1 MQKSDARFGYEA
13 SKPRQSQDLVVH
25 PFGFTCA
32 PGMLCPIF
40 ADFASPGDT
49 YYIQHDLNYLR
60 TLPLASPAMIDVK
73 VHYESYF
80 VPIQMLYQPF
90 EQSYFSLVDVQS
102 SFYSQSA
109 LQGANLPKFDYS
121 SYVTSV
127 GTSGN
132 TLNYKQDAFR
142 FADYMHLNPF
152 NFCGSS
158 IKSAYG
164 YAPSVFP
171 WETLAYHAIY
181 EYVYRLD
188 DKSQFNNAF
197 NWDKYYSN
205 SSVTLN
211 YNSNFFTIYQR
222 PWDFDYFTSLYRSPI
237 VSNANLQTIFPS
249 GMSNPLVNLSA
260 VGIAASGSENVGS
273 NINESYRNAFASN
286 FGPSYSADQNQ
297 QAVSTALIRQMF
309 ANEKLA
315 MITGRTRKTYDAQV
329 MAHFGVKV
337 PHDPKH
343 DIAKIGHDVYALRVG
358 EVTSLATTL
367 PSATEPGT
375 ALGDIAGK
383 GYIEAH
389 ESKGHKFTCPCH
401 GVVITI
407 FSVEPQKRYFGG
419 FAKQNAVTSIF
430 DFPVPEF
437 DLLGNQ
443 PMFRF
448 EAGNRDTSTTTD
460 PDTGQLVDLYKM
472 TDQIGWNKRYQ
483 QWKSRFAYATAAFM
497 PTTPDKANQYNSY
510 MIVTEPYGIVNTN
523 YTGVRSGISRPDLA
537 ERFYIDRHA
546 LDGLFVT
553 PYADGWKNTSG
564 GENWEETPWLIYSR
578 DPFIVDSFEKVK
590 KVSWMSKDGEP
601 IYPW

>member
-1 MQKSDARFGYEA
+1 MQKSDARFGYES

-60 TLPLASPAMIDVK
+60 TLPLAAPAMIDVK

-102 SFYSQSA
+102 SFYSQAA
-109 LQGANLPKFDYS
+109 LQGANLPKFNFA

-127 GTSGN
+127 GSSGN
-132 TLNYKQDAFR
+132 VLNYKQDAFR

-152 NFCGSS
+152 NFCGSALR
-158 IKSAYG
+158 SAYG
-164 YAPSVFP
+164 YEPSFFP
-171 WETLAYHAIY
+171 WETLAYHAVY

-188 DKSQFNNAF
+188 DKSQFNNANF
-197 NWDKYYSN
+197 NWDKYYST
-205 SSVTLN
+205 SSVSLN
-211 YNSNFFTIYQR
+211 YNTNFFTIYQR

-237 VSNANLQTIFPS
+237 VSDANLQKVLPRGVYSDLMLANLLSINDVGLVQNS
-249 GMSNPLVNLSA
+249 SNSDVHAFSPEIAGAFDNQNLR
-260 VGIAASGSENVGS
+260 ASL
-273 NINESYRNAFASN
+273 
-286 FGPSYSADQNQ
+286 
-297 QAVSTALIRQMF
+297 STAQVRQMF

-367 PSATEPGT
+367 PTATEPGT

-419 FAKQNAVTSIF
+419 FAKQNAVTTIF

-437 DLLGNQ
+437 DLMGNQ

-460 PDTGQLVDLYKM
+460 PDTGQIVDLYKM

-497 PTTPDKANQYNSY
+497 PTTPDKAQ
-510 MIVTEPYGIVNTN
+510 
-523 YTGVRSGISRPDLA
+523 
-537 ERFYIDRHA
+537 
-546 LDGLFVT
+546 
-553 PYADGWKNTSG
+553 
-564 GENWEETPWLIYSR
+564 
-578 DPFIVDSFEKVK
+578 
-590 KVSWMSKDGEP
+590 
-601 IYPW
+601 